1 WQAAKEM
8 KAKAIICISR
18 SGFTVRAIARFRP
31 RAAILAFTPKDQTI
45 RQLSMSWGATAYPI
59 DRIDDNV
66 STVHRALEVAKAR
79 GELRTGD
86 IVAVLAGSS
95 ATIGAT
101 DTLRM
106 VRCP

>member
-1 WQAAKEM
+1 
-8 KAKAIICISR
+8 
-18 SGFTVRAIARFRP
+18 
-31 RAAILAFTPKDQTI
+31 
-45 RQLSMSWGATAYPI
+45 MSWGATPIKI

-66 STVHRALEVAKAR
+66 VTVVRVLELAKSLGHVRA
-79 GELRTGD
+79 GD
-86 IVAVLAGSS
+86 IVAVLGGSS